1 MIVYLCECI
10 MNKNPVYILGIESSC
25 DETAAAVSRDGVIL
39 SNVVNTQI
47 VHAQYGGVVPEL
59 ASRAHQQQIIP
70 VIEAAIQEAKI
81 PKSALNAIAF
91 TRGPGLI
98 GSLLVGTSFAKAM
111 ALSLHIPLIE
121 VNHMQA
127 HVIANFAHKDGETL
141 EKPIFPFLCLT
152 VSGGHTQLV
161 QVDGFLEMKILGQ
174 TMDDAAGEAFDKVAK
189 MLGLEY
195 PGGPMLDKMSMKGDP
210 FAYKFPHPHAPELN
224 FSFSGL
230 KTAVLYFLQK
240 EKLKD
245 PHFPSDKMADVC
257 ASVQHTIVSILM
269 EKLQAAI
276 QQTGITQI
284 ALAGGVSA
292 NSLLRKTLKETGE
305 KNNWTIHIP
314 FFEYCTDNAG
324 MIAVYGYYKY
334 LNQEFCGQEVSPL
347 ARFPF

>member
-1 MIVYLCECI
+1 

-25 DETAAAVSRDGVIL
+25 DETAASVSKDGVIL

-70 VIEAAIQEAKI
+70 VVEAAIQEAKI
-81 PKSALNAIAF
+81 PKSALMAIAF

-98 GSLLVGTSFAKAM
+98 GSLLVGTSFAKGM

-127 HVIANFAHKDGETL
+127 HVIANFAHQEGEEL
-141 EKPIFPFLCLT
+141 KKPNFPFLCLT

-161 QVDGFLEMKILGQ
+161 QVDGFLEMEILGQ

-195 PGGPMLDKMSMKGDP
+195 PGGPMLDKMSVQGDP
-210 FAYKFPHPHAPELN
+210 FAYKFPHPFAPELN

-240 EKLKD
+240 ERLKD
-245 PHFPSDKMADVC
+245 PNFPGEKMADVC

-276 QQTGITQI
+276 HQTGITEI

-292 NSLLRKTLKETGE
+292 NSLLRKTLKEAG
-305 KNNWTIHIP
+305 KKFNWTVHIP
-314 FFEYCTDNAG
+314 SLQYCTDNAG

-334 LNQEFCGQEVSPL
+334 LNQEFCGQDVTPL